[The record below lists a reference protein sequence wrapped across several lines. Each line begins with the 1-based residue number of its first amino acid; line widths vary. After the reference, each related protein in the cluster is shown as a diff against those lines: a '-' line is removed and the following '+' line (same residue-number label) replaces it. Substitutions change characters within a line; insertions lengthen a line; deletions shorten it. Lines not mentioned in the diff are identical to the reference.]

1 MAFNSPLHDFPI
13 FSPSF
18 FAGKKYSSLGMG
30 NPLLVRGGVL
40 FPISLPP
47 KDPFFNPTFIL
58 LIAGKSDD
66 ASFYPVGRRRSQQI
80 FTLSLHS
87 FLKGNTLPPSL
98 SPFFEHNFTIDTK
111 PHNRCPSHWL

>member
-66 ASFYPVGRRRSQQI
+66 ASFSPRLTPEEEEASKY
-80 FTLSLHS
+80 
-87 FLKGNTLPPSL
+87 LPFPSIL
-98 SPFFEHNFTIDTK
+98 F
-111 PHNRCPSHWL
+111 